1 MKSILS
7 GVAAVLALLVPL
19 PAAGGGGLQG
29 DPRLQLQSRERL
41 ELARQRQALHERAM
55 AMGDPSRSPYFRWR
69 GGVGQSA
76 SRHDE
81 HSWYLELINRG

>member
-7 GVAAVLALLVPL
+7 GVAAVLALVMPL
-19 PAAGGGGLQG
+19 PVSGTSNQ
-29 DPRLQLQSRERL
+29 RLQLQAHDRL
-41 ELARQRQALHERAM
+41 ELARQRQAQHERAM

-69 GGVGQSA
+69 GPVGQSA

-81 HSWYLELINRG
+81 HAWYMELLNRG